1 MCTYNTGTV
10 RQKIKKELENLG
22 DLHYYVDESFSQRL
36 SRLINVNV
44 DVILPNI
51 YLILTC
57 LFVCASFQS
66 ISVLV
71 LGSS

>member
-10 RQKIKKELENLG
+10 RQKIKKESENLG

-44 DVILPNI
+44 DVILPNV